1 MAAIRPRERNM
12 GQQNAATAGNPP
24 LQQANASTNATIQ
37 PFYVGGGAAADQYNK
52 MLGDEYGS
60 IASNTTN
67 RFSDMFSKYIDV
79 ANTEA
84 NRQASQI
91 GETLGSRGALYSSA
105 NLQQQA
111 DLRQKTSADIANT
124 AQQYQTTLENQRQ
137 SALAPILTGQ
147 AGLASG
153 EMGAREAAM
162 TRAYQDFLRRSDVP
176 PFASTGTQI
185 GASRPSGGTY
195 AS

>member
-1 MAAIRPRERNM
+1 M
-12 GQQNAATAGNPP
+12 GQQNANPP
-24 LQQANASTNATIQ
+24 LQHADDATNKTIQ

-52 MLGDEYGS
+52 MLGTEYSG
-60 IASNTTN
+60 IADNTTN
-67 RFSDMFSKYIDV
+67 RFDTMFSKYVDV
-79 ANTEA
+79 ANREA
-84 NRQASQI
+84 GRQASQI
-91 GETLGSRGALYSSA
+91 GEQLGSRGALYSSA
-105 NLQQQA
+105 NLEQQA

-124 AQQYQTTLENQRQ
+124 AQQYQTTLEGQRQ
-137 SALAPILTGQ
+137 TALGQVLTGQ

-176 PFASTGTQI
+176 PFASVGTQI
-185 GASRPSGGTY
+185 GSTRPGGGVY